1 MEEFNL
7 PAPLHLPITPAPP
20 LESLILETTSE
31 TSQRIKSQGRL
42 IFFCRKEMSKSEFFG
57 QFWSQLTSSLFWFV
71 NNVLSDKR
79 RVNCFLSVR
88 INCILITGIHKIM
101 NT

>member
-7 PAPLHLPITPAPP
+7 PAPLHLPSTPAPP
-20 LESLILETTSE
+20 LESLILETTSK

-42 IFFCRKEMSKSEFFG
+42 IFFRKEMSKNEFFW

-71 NNVLSDKR
+71 NNVLSDKG
-79 RVNCFLSVR
+79 RVNCFLPVR

>member
-1 MEEFNL
+1 MNFL
-7 PAPLHLPITPAPP
+7 
-20 LESLILETTSE
+20 
-31 TSQRIKSQGRL
+31 GR
-42 IFFCRKEMSKSEFFG
+42 FG
-57 QFWSQLTSSLFWFV
+57 SQLTSFLFWFV
-71 NNVLSDKR
+71 NNVLSDKG